1 MARRVSAIRYAQAAF
16 QIAGDKNELDVWRRD
31 LKRVARLGEDAEI
44 RAFLEEPKIRFE
56 DKAKLLAEQLV
67 ELNPLVLNLTYLL
80 ITKGRFNFIGDI
92 SDEFERLLS
101 SYRGIEQAEVTT
113 AVPLSDE
120 AKNRLKRRLGAL
132 VAKKIVLKTRVDP
145 SLVSGMVARIGD
157 RLLDGSTRSGLAAL
171 RRELRQGRI

>member
-16 QIAGDKNELDVWRRD
+16 QIAGDKNELDVWQRD
-31 LKRVARLGEDAEI
+31 LKKVARLGEDAEI
-44 RAFLEEPKIRFE
+44 LAFLEEPKIRFE

-67 ELNPLVLNLTYLL
+67 ELNPLVLNLAYLL
-80 ITKGRFNFIGDI
+80 ITGGRFNFIGDI

-120 AKNRLKRRLGAL
+120 AKDRLKRRLGAL
-132 VAKKIVLKTRVDP
+132 VGKKIVLKTRVDP